1 MWKIIV
7 SLASMFLTDAQLVG
21 SQRDDHGC
29 VMDGGYQWCEPL
41 NQCVRPWVTPC
52 IGPLNN
58 PSNNPGDPVVTTI
71 IATPVS
77 GRTDAPTQSPP
88 ADCVSWFDGC
98 NRCVVRDGQMVGCT
112 RMMCVQT
119 QAPRCLLHSVHTSL
133 SNNDVCYRFC
143 EDGSETNVDR
153 RNECPSG
160 TTCASVSAS
169 DVVGFDSCGSR
180 ALRCVTPH

>member
-7 SLASMFLTDAQLVG
+7 SLASMFLTDAQPVG
-21 SQRDDHGC
+21 SKRDDHGC
-29 VMDGGYQWCEPL
+29 VMDGGYQWCGPL
-41 NQCVRPWVTPC
+41 NKCVRPWVTPC

-58 PSNNPGDPVVTTI
+58 PANNI
-71 IATPVS
+71 
-77 GRTDAPTQSPP
+77 P

-98 NRCVVRDGQMVGCT
+98 NRCMVRDGQMVGCT